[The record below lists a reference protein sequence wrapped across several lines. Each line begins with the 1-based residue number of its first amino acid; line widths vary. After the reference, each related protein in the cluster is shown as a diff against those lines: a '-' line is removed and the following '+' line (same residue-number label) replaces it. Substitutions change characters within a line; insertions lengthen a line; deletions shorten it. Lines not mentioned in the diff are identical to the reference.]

1 MVDSAFSMLRRVVR
15 VIAVLF
21 EAHLVLAKGEA
32 QRDLTRIVVALLA
45 ISFAGL
51 CFSSVW
57 LLLQALAVMGLMGA
71 GLGAVPAIASVAG
84 GNLIVGFVAAMAGRT
99 GLNQPVLPESRS
111 LLGKTVDALID

>member
-21 EAHLVLAKGEA
+21 EAHLVLAKSEA
-32 QRDLTRIVVALLA
+32 QRDLTRI
-45 ISFAGL
+45 AGL

-84 GNLIVGFVAAMAGRT
+84 GNLIVGFVAAMAGRS